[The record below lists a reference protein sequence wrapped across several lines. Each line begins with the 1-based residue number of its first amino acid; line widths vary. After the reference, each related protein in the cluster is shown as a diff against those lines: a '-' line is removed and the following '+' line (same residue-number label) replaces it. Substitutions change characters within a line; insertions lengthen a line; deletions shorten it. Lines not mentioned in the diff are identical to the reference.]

1 MAERDL
7 LDEMDD
13 PRGRKRLARTG
24 LALSGL
30 YIAGL
35 VIYLVVQGQNPA
47 NLRLNELG
55 DFLAG
60 VASPLAFLWLVLG
73 YFQQGREIRL
83 SSKAL
88 HLQARELRKSID
100 EQRKQNAAVN
110 AQAKGK

>member
-1 MAERDL
+1 MAERDM

-13 PRGRKRLARTG
+13 SRGRKRLARIG

-55 DFLAG
+55 DFVGG
-60 VASPLAFLWLVLG
+60 VASPIAFLWLVLG
-73 YFQQGREIRL
+73 FFQQGREIRL

-88 HLQARELRKSID
+88 HLQAQELRKSVD
-100 EQRKQNAAVN
+100 EQRKQ
-110 AQAKGK
+110 AQRSDRYR